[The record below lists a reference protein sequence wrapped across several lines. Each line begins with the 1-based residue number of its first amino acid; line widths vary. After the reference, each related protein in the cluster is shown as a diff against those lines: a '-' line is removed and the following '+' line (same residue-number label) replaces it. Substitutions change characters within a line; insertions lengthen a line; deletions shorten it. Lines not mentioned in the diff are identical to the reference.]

1 MNESTRPSM
10 LIDSSQLTTSTSV
23 ASTMLQQG
31 QLLAYPTESV
41 WGIGCDAYN
50 EEAVKRIL
58 SIKQRPIDK
67 GMIVITDSIARIAPL
82 LACLSPS
89 QRQQVLDSWEKDN
102 QRLYQ
107 QAHTW
112 LLPIRSIPSIAT
124 DPNSAQLNSANN
136 AMAVDQEKPSV
147 HNASQIMIP
156 NWITGEH
163 DSVAVRVI
171 AHPLIKQLCEQM
183 VSAEDPFGFI
193 VSTSC
198 NPSGQSPARNFEQ
211 AYGYFGNDIG
221 YLNAPTLGYTQ
232 PSQIR
237 DAVTGEIIR

>member
-1 MNESTRPSM
+1 MNESTQPSM
-10 LIDSSQLTTSTSV
+10 LIDSSQLTTS
-23 ASTMLQQG
+23 ASAAAAMLQQG

-50 EEAVKRIL
+50 EAAVRRIL
-58 SIKQRPIDK
+58 SIKQRPIEK
-67 GMIVITDSIARIAPL
+67 GMIVITDSTARIAPL
-82 LACLSPS
+82 LASLSSS

-102 QRLYQ
+102 QRLSQ

-112 LLPIRSIPSIAT
+112 LLPIPSIAM
-124 DPNSAQLNSANN
+124 DPNSAQLNLANN
-136 AMAVDQEKPSV
+136 TMAINQEKSPT
-147 HNASQIMIP
+147 HTASRIMIP
-156 NWITGEH
+156 NWITGRH
-163 DSVAVRVI
+163 KSVAVRVI

-183 VSAEDPFGFI
+183 VSAGNPFGFI

-198 NPSGQSPARNFEQ
+198 NPSGQSPARNLEQ

-221 YLNAPTLGYTQ
+221 YLNAPTLEYTQ

-237 DAVTGEIIR
+237 DALTGDIIR